1 MFFFSSHNY
10 NVIFLQLKVM
20 LSQDEKEL
28 NEIANDPQRQPKR
41 MDLFGST
48 VIKKKNGHKNG
59 YRRYK
64 RANYHWGRTSY

>member
-1 MFFFSSHNY
+1 
-10 NVIFLQLKVM
+10 M

-28 NEIANDPQRQPKR
+28 NQIANDPQRQPKR

-64 RANYHWGRTSY
+64 RANYHWGRTSSCLTQR